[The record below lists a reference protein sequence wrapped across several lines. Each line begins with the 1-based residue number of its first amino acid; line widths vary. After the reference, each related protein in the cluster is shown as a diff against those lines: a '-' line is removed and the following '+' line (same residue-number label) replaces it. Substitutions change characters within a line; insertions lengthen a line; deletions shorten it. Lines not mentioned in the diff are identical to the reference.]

1 MTLKKEV
8 ISILVDNQYNVLS
21 RISSLIGRRGFNIDT
36 ITASAT
42 QDPDITRITIGF
54 TGSEQSLA
62 QILTQMAKLEIVRE
76 IYVLD
81 PSESVFRELLILK
94 MKADKHNRSA
104 IMEIVDIYRA
114 KIIELSKESMIIEL
128 TGAPEKIDGFNAYIP
143 EKGNDIFPD
152 HFLNGNINDHIFPL
166 DLEKTRDIGRNL
178 NKGKFSVLFFFSMCQ
193 GHHSKYQQFVHQDW
207 KSAVTV
213 IDHRRQHW
221 IDCFDEVGFDIFL
234 FVRLQIFDI
243 AQNKS

>member
-54 TGSEQSLA
+54 TGSEQSLS

-114 KIIELSKESMIIEL
+114 KIIDLSKESMIIEL
-128 TGAPEKIDGFNAYIP
+128 TGAPEKIDGFMKMLDCYEIVEFCRTGVTGIP
-143 EKGNDIFPD
+143 RGVKEY
-152 HFLNGNINDHIFPL
+152 
-166 DLEKTRDIGRNL
+166 TRFED
-178 NKGKFSVLFFFSMCQ
+178 
-193 GHHSKYQQFVHQDW
+193 
-207 KSAVTV
+207 
-213 IDHRRQHW
+213 
-221 IDCFDEVGFDIFL
+221 
-234 FVRLQIFDI
+234 
-243 AQNKS
+243 